1 MVLYDNSYRPTA
13 DPSEEIARESANP
26 IDEPLVSIE
35 WIQDKLAEGK
45 VKFRVFY
52 ENCEEAEHFYMGE
65 FDFDVPETGSL
76 VRLGTSQ
83 SVINSLVAHVTPQF
97 LDISVPPPGSR
108 GQARAEL
115 IEKFLKG
122 ANHMLEQFTPT
133 RREIAKQ
140 MALYGVAW
148 EKTEFSANKW
158 EEFPEPPN
166 GDDNEETYRD
176 KVKDVLESRNI
187 NFPISSAP
195 INPKTCVWD
204 LNNGQNPRW
213 LIHYYEVDA
222 EWVAAHFTDWD
233 GPQKGRVEFIE
244 LWTHTQV
251 AYVADERFAL
261 QPRRHGYKTLPFTQ
275 FWPHTGLN
283 TEEANPEHLYR
294 GILHG
299 NFDMLRAES
308 RLASQYLDIV
318 ANSAWPTR
326 DFRGPPGITEQVME
340 TYEETP
346 GAKNFLPQNVTIEQS
361 TVAAPPT
368 SVQVAQSMMSRA
380 IEANTAPAVV
390 RGERPQG
397 AASGYHTAVLA
408 GIAALNFGPY
418 VEASQRGL
426 QNRNTIVLHI
436 VENVIRDKVTVFGKT
451 EAGSLDA
458 VIRPNDIKGHT
469 VNMVQLTPT
478 SPEEQE
484 RKLNLWSNLWRSGFV
499 DHDTSLR
506 KAGVSNAL
514 DVRTRLLAE
523 EFLKSEQVQQVLQGE
538 AARRVPLLAQIIESA
553 SQGQTTSQQ
562 AEQIAQNILNTQ
574 GDMQLPNPGNF
585 SGVNQPPRT
594 LASERERIETNTRP
608 VIPGS
613 LEEQNLVGRQIA
625 SPTRTGNRRV
635 PGRDIGPGL
644 GV

>member
-1 MVLYDNSYRPTA
+1 MVSYQGQQSMSA
-13 DPSEEIARESANP
+13 DPEEEIEREGANP
-26 IDEPLVSIE
+26 INEPLVSQELIE
-35 WIQDKLAEGK
+35 DKLVQGK
-45 VKFRVFY
+45 TKFKDFY
-52 ENCEEAEHFYMGE
+52 DNCSEAEEFYLGE

-97 LDISVPPPGSR
+97 LDISVPAPGSR

-122 ANHMLEQFTPT
+122 ANHMLEQFSPT

-140 MALYGVAW
+140 MALYGVTW
-148 EKTEFSANKW
+148 EKTEFAANRW
-158 EEFPEPPN
+158 QDFPEPPRE
-166 GDDNEETYRD
+166 GQDDSDYKE
-176 KVKDVLESRNI
+176 KVKDVLENRNL
-187 NFPISSAP
+187 NFPMISTP

-213 LIHYYEVDA
+213 IIHYYEVDA
-222 EWVAAHFTDWD
+222 DWVSAHFPDWD
-233 GPQKGRVEFIE
+233 GPNTGRVEFVE
-244 LWTHTQV
+244 YWSQTQV
-251 AYVADERFAL
+251 AYLADGRFAL
-261 QPRRHGYKTLPFTQ
+261 EPRRHGYKTLPFTQ
-275 FWPHTGLN
+275 YWPHTGLM
-283 TEEANPEHLYR
+283 TEDAEPEHLYR

-308 RLASQYLDIV
+308 RLASQYMDIV

-326 DFRGPPGITEQVME
+326 DFRGPPGITEQVMDG
-340 TYEETP
+340 YEETP
-346 GAKNFLPQNVTIEQS
+346 GAKNFMPQNVTVEAS
-361 TVAAPPT
+361 KVAEPPAAI
-368 SVQVAQSMMSRA
+368 QIAQSMMSRA
-380 IEANTAPAVV
+380 IESNTAPAVV

-426 QNRNTIVLHI
+426 QNRNSIVLHI
-436 VENVIRDKVTVFGKT
+436 VENVIQDKVTVFGKT
-451 EAGSLDA
+451 EAGALDA
-458 VIRPNDIKGHT
+458 VIRPNDIRNHT

-484 RKLNLWSNLWRSGFV
+484 RKLNLWSNLWRAGFV

-523 EFLKSEQVQQVLQGE
+523 EFLKSEQVQQILQGE

-553 SQGQTTSQQ
+553 SAGQTSSEQ
-562 AEQIAQNILNTQ
+562 AEQIAENILNTQ
-574 GDMQLPNPGNF
+574 GAQQLPNAGNF
-585 SGVNQPPRT
+585 SSANQPPRT
-594 LASERERIETNTRP
+594 LASERERVQTNTRP

-613 LEEQNLVGRQIA
+613 VEEQNLVARQIA

-644 GV
+644 GA